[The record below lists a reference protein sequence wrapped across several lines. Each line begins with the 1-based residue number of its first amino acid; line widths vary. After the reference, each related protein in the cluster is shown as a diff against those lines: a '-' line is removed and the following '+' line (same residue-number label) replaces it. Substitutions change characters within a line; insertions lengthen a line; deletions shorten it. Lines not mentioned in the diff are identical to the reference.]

1 MFDPFEGLPATP
13 AASYL
18 RQALQNGAVTHA
30 YLITGPRNSG
40 HDALALRFAAALV
53 AAGDAEQFELACAGA
68 HPDVHVMTPGSQV
81 GYLVAQVRDAVHDAT
96 LAPVRSKSKVYIV
109 HDADKMNGAP
119 ANAFLKTLEEPP
131 ASVHIILLAATEGGV
146 LQTLRSRCQVLTVPL
161 VDPYGVAQQD
171 EQTAAMTHA
180 MERIAAGMGNCELLD
195 TAKRLS
201 ELAQADVQ
209 EAKEEHA
216 QEQAEVA
223 DYLTAGARKDLE
235 QAHKRE
241 ESMQQRAALMA
252 QLDTA
257 QAWLRDCLMIKSG
270 AASLAQGHGNA
281 QVEQASFGL
290 DLGAPATGAFTD
302 PVKQQLAQQATI
314 AGLLSAIEAAE
325 NARARISS
333 NVNPMLALEA
343 TLIEIREALC
353 PR

>member
-1 MFDPFEGLPATP
+1 MFDPFEGLPATS

-18 RQALQNGAVTHA
+18 RQALHNGAVTHA

-53 AAGDAEQFELACAGA
+53 AADDAEQFELACAGA
-68 HPDVHVMTPGSQV
+68 HPDVHVLTPGSQV

-96 LAPVRSKSKVYIV
+96 LAPVRSQRKVYIV
-109 HDADKMNGAP
+109 NDADKMNGAP

-161 VDPYGVAQQD
+161 VDAGTSLQQD
-171 EQTAAMTHA
+171 EQAAAMVQA
-180 MERIAAGMGNCELLD
+180 LERVVAGMGNCELLD
-195 TAKRLS
+195 TAKNLA

-209 EAKEEHA
+209 DAKDEHA
-216 QEQAEVA
+216 QEQAEAA

-241 ESMQQRAALMA
+241 ENLQQRAALMTQVDA
-252 QLDTA
+252 A

-270 AASLAQGHGNA
+270 VAKLAQSAGDQAAQASLCLGGDNA
-281 QVEQASFGL
+281 DGSSFV
-290 DLGAPATGAFTD
+290 D
-302 PVKQQLAQQATI
+302 PVKQQLAQKAST
-314 AGLLSAIEAAE
+314 AGLLSAIEAA
-325 NARARISS
+325 NATRTRISC

-343 TLIEIREALC
+343 MLIEIREALC